1 MSKIAATKSKSA
13 GTKDLWRHALAISLV
28 LFTAFPIY
36 VVITTSFDPT
46 GGITSNGWLPVKFS
60 FENYT
65 RLFTDPRVP
74 YMAWMKNSL
83 VISFATAITS
93 VMIGAA
99 SAFAFSRLRFK
110 GRKVGMM
117 ALLLVQVF
125 PSFLALS
132 AIYVIMERV
141 YLVVP
146 TFGLGSIWG
155 LYLIY
160 IGGSMGINVWL
171 LKGFLDTIP
180 MELDESAR
188 IDGASMSQVYWLI
201 FFPLSSPVLAVIA
214 VLSFIGTFN
223 EFILASL
230 FLQDVDKRTIAV
242 GLQQFVGG
250 QFEQTWGPF
259 AAGSIV
265 ASVPLV
271 ILFLSMQRF
280 IVGGLTSGAIKG

>member
-1 MSKIAATKSKSA
+1 MSTSV
-13 GTKDLWRHALAISLV
+13 GTRNWWRHGLAISLV

-36 VVITTSFDPT
+36 IVITTSFDPT
-46 GGITSNGWLPVKFS
+46 GGIASTGWLPVKFS
-60 FENYT
+60 FSNYT
-65 RLFTDPRVP
+65 QLFTDPRIP
-74 YMAWMKNSL
+74 YLAWMKNSL
-83 VISFATAITS
+83 IISFATAITS

-110 GRKVGMM
+110 GRKIGLQ

-125 PSFLALS
+125 PSFLSLS

-160 IGGSMGINVWL
+160 IGGAMGINAWL

-180 MELDESAR
+180 MELDEAAR

-201 FFPLSSPVLAVIA
+201 FFPLAAPVLAVTAI
-214 VLSFIGTFN
+214 LSFIGTFN

-230 FLQDVDKRTIAV
+230 FLQDVDKRTVAV

-250 QFEQTWGPF
+250 QYEQTWGPF
-259 AAGSIV
+259 AAGSII
-265 ASVPLV
+265 ASLPL
-271 ILFLSMQRF
+271 IFLFLSMQRF
-280 IVGGLTSGAIKG
+280 IIGGLTSGATKG